1 MQIHPRRARQFC
13 LPLAAANNTI
23 MLRHD
28 ENNTGKMNLDSM
40 QAPYKPSI

>member
-1 MQIHPRRARQFC
+1 MQIHSRRARQFC

-28 ENNTGKMNLDSM
+28 ENNTGKINVDCVEV
-40 QAPYKPSI
+40 PYRPTV